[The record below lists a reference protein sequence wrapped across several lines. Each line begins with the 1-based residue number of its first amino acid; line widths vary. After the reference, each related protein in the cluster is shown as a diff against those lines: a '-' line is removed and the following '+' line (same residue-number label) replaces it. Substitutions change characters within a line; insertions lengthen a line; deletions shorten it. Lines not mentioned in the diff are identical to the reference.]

1 MLKSCFF
8 NSVLDPQG
16 VPDRPFNADD
26 FAKYFGTLIKNG
38 VFPNPST
45 NFQCIADQETMAVKM
60 EAGICWIDGHLGYD
74 DNVHILEIDTAD
86 SVLDRIDRIV
96 LRKDVLDRDI
106 HWVVKKGEMSGKPVA
121 PTLQRDENA
130 WELGIADVKV
140 AHGTVSISQ
149 SMVTDTRL
157 NTELCGL
164 VTGTVTQID
173 TTTLF
178 NQLEQWKKE
187 YIEATNTWTTEQEQA
202 FLNWKQLFET
212 AATDWRAGEEQKFD
226 EWLQSIKGK
235 LSGDVAGNLQ
245 NQIEELKEK
254 ILILEAGLNDYA
266 TELVKVALTQV
277 VTAKWGV
284 TPEKSFYCGIDHDKN
299 TIEYV
304 FYLNEEEPPVYQGIK
319 MDVYQASLQIVE
331 SIVTEEPNAFL
342 RIDNGVAKEILETH
356 QHMQQEQSEQEESN
370 Q

>member
-8 NSVLDPQG
+8 NSVLDQEG

-60 EAGICWIDGHLGYD
+60 EAGIAWIEGHLRYD

-164 VTGTVTQID
+164 VTGVVTQID

-178 NQLEQWKKE
+178 NQLEQWKTE

-245 NQIEELKEK
+245 NQIEDLKAADVTLDNNTKAVEKRVAKLEEERPSQVELTIER
-254 ILILEAGLNDYA
+254 
-266 TELVKVALTQV
+266 
-277 VTAKWGV
+277 AKWSGNKYSL
-284 TPEKSFYCGIDHDKN
+284 EDKYPFSQYDIYILDYGAN
-299 TIEYV
+299 
-304 FYLNEEEPPVYQGIK
+304 
-319 MDVYQASLQIVE
+319 
-331 SIVTEEPNAFL
+331 VTEEQMFAWGDAMIKGSITENVLTAIGTKPT
-342 RIDNGVAKEILETH
+342 IDIHLVIEVVKK
-356 QHMQQEQSEQEESN
+356 
-370 Q
+370 

>member
-26 FAKYFGTLIKNG
+26 FAIYFGTLIKNG

-45 NFQCIADQETMAVKM
+45 NFQCIADQETMSVKM
-60 EAGICWIDGHLGYD
+60 EAGIAWIDGHLRYD

-164 VTGTVTQID
+164 VTGVVTQID

-178 NQLEQWKKE
+178 NQMEQWKTE

-202 FLNWKQLFET
+202 FLNWKKLFET
-212 AATDWRAGEEQKFD
+212 AATDWRAGEERKFD

-254 ILILEAGLNDYA
+254 DVTTDGEIAKIKSDLTTVSNRVTKIEEAKTQVELTIERAKWSGNKYSLENKYPFSQYDVYILDYGATATEAEMFAWGDAMVKGSMTENVLTAIGTKPTIDVHVVI
-266 TELVKVALTQV
+266 ELVKKGA
-277 VTAKWGV
+277 
-284 TPEKSFYCGIDHDKN
+284 
-299 TIEYV
+299 
-304 FYLNEEEPPVYQGIK
+304 
-319 MDVYQASLQIVE
+319 
-331 SIVTEEPNAFL
+331 
-342 RIDNGVAKEILETH
+342 
-356 QHMQQEQSEQEESN
+356 
-370 Q
+370 

>member
-1 MLKSCFF
+1 MLKSFF
-8 NSVLDPQG
+8 FYSVLDQEG

-60 EAGICWIDGHLGYD
+60 EAGIAWIDGHLRYD

-178 NQLEQWKKE
+178 NQMEQWKKE
-187 YIEATNTWTTEQEQA
+187 YIEKTNTWTTEQEQA

-212 AATDWRAGEEQKFD
+212 AAIDWRAGEEQKFK
-226 EWLQSIKGK
+226 EWLDSIKRI
-235 LSGDVAGNLQ
+235 LSGDVAGNLTQ
-245 NQIEELKEK
+245 RIINLENEDKK
-254 ILILEAGLNDYA
+254 INKKISYKFVE
-266 TELVKVALTQV
+266 TELVSSNWKNKQYSLEDLYPSDLYDLEIELSGNATKEVVKIWSRAIALPDSTEKNIIKILDITPNINIPVRIKVV
-277 VTAKWGV
+277 NK
-284 TPEKSFYCGIDHDKN
+284 
-299 TIEYV
+299 
-304 FYLNEEEPPVYQGIK
+304 
-319 MDVYQASLQIVE
+319 
-331 SIVTEEPNAFL
+331 
-342 RIDNGVAKEILETH
+342 
-356 QHMQQEQSEQEESN
+356 
-370 Q
+370 

>member
-8 NSVLDPQG
+8 NSVLDQEG

-26 FAKYFGTLIKNG
+26 FARYFGTLIKNG

-45 NFQCIADQETMAVKM
+45 NFQCIADQETMSVKM
-60 EAGICWIDGHLGYD
+60 EAGIAWIDGHLRYD

-164 VTGTVTQID
+164 VTGVVTQID

-202 FLNWKQLFET
+202 FLNWKKLFET
-212 AATDWRAGEEQKFD
+212 AATNWRAGEEQKFQ
-226 EWLQSIKGK
+226 EWLDSIKGI

-245 NQIEELKEK
+245 LEIEKLKKNKENRATRYTE
-254 ILILEAGLNDYA
+254 ILIAEKWSGQTYSLEDKYPSSMYDLEIELNGSA
-266 TELVKVALTQV
+266 TKDIAKVWGRVIPVTDEGGKNIIKSLGTVPSINIPVKVKAV
-277 VTAKWGV
+277 K
-284 TPEKSFYCGIDHDKN
+284 K
-299 TIEYV
+299 
-304 FYLNEEEPPVYQGIK
+304 
-319 MDVYQASLQIVE
+319 
-331 SIVTEEPNAFL
+331 
-342 RIDNGVAKEILETH
+342 
-356 QHMQQEQSEQEESN
+356 
-370 Q
+370 

>member
-8 NSVLDPQG
+8 NSVLDQEG

-60 EAGICWIDGHLGYD
+60 EAGIAWIDGHLRYD

-106 HWVVKKGEMSGKPVA
+106 YWVVKKGEMSGKPVA
-121 PTLQRDENA
+121 PNLQRDENA

-157 NTELCGL
+157 NTELCGI
-164 VTGTVTQID
+164 VTGQVTQID
-173 TTTLF
+173 TTTLYA
-178 NQLEQWKKE
+178 QLEGFKDDYAKNIRKW
-187 YIEATNTWTTEQEQA
+187 EQEQ
-202 FLNWKQLFET
+202 KSSFET
-212 AATDWRAGEEQKFD
+212 WSTERKNAFEIWYETVRAILD
-226 EWLQSIKGK
+226 
-235 LSGDVAGNLQ
+235 GDVAGNLT
-245 NQIEELKEK
+245 NRIVAIENRLNTMQLTADNVSINE
-254 ILILEAGLNDYA
+254 IAGLNGPDGQPA
-266 TELVKVALTQV
+266 TDTQKALEIIWAEINGQAAKLNGINNELEAEI
-277 VTAKWGV
+277 G
-284 TPEKSFYCGIDHDKN
+284 TP
-299 TIEYV
+299 TPTV
-304 FYLNEEEPPVYQGIK
+304 
-319 MDVYQASLQIVE
+319 
-331 SIVTEEPNAFL
+331 
-342 RIDNGVAKEILETH
+342 
-356 QHMQQEQSEQEESN
+356 
-370 Q
+370 

>member
-8 NSVLDPQG
+8 NSVLDQEG

-60 EAGICWIDGHLGYD
+60 EAGIAWIDGHLRYD

-178 NQLEQWKKE
+178 NQMEQWKTE

-245 NQIEELKEK
+245 NQIEDLKAADVTLDNNTKAVEKRVAKLEEERPSQVELTIER
-254 ILILEAGLNDYA
+254 
-266 TELVKVALTQV
+266 
-277 VTAKWGV
+277 AKWSGNKYSL
-284 TPEKSFYCGIDHDKN
+284 EDKYPFSQYDIYILDYGAN
-299 TIEYV
+299 
-304 FYLNEEEPPVYQGIK
+304 
-319 MDVYQASLQIVE
+319 
-331 SIVTEEPNAFL
+331 VTEEQMFAWGDAMIKGSITENVLTAIGTKPT
-342 RIDNGVAKEILETH
+342 IDIHLVIEVVKK
-356 QHMQQEQSEQEESN
+356 
-370 Q
+370 

>member
-45 NFQCIADQETMAVKM
+45 NFQCIADQETMSVKM
-60 EAGICWIDGHLGYD
+60 EAGIAWIDGHLRYD

-164 VTGTVTQID
+164 VTGVVTQID

-178 NQLEQWKKE
+178 NQLEQWKTE

-202 FLNWKQLFET
+202 FLNWKKLFET

-245 NQIEELKEK
+245 NQIEELKATDTTLDNNTKAVEK
-254 ILILEAGLNDYA
+254 RVKKLEDERPSQVELTIERAKWSGNKYSLEDKYPFSQYDIYILDYGATA
-266 TELVKVALTQV
+266 TEAEMFAWGDAMVKGSMTENVLTAIGTKPTIDVHV
-277 VTAKWGV
+277 V
-284 TPEKSFYCGIDHDKN
+284 
-299 TIEYV
+299 IEV
-304 FYLNEEEPPVYQGIK
+304 VK
-319 MDVYQASLQIVE
+319 
-331 SIVTEEPNAFL
+331 
-342 RIDNGVAKEILETH
+342 K
-356 QHMQQEQSEQEESN
+356 
-370 Q
+370 

>member
-26 FAKYFGTLIKNG
+26 FARYFGTLIKNG

-164 VTGTVTQID
+164 VTGVVTQID

-178 NQLEQWKKE
+178 NQMEQWKTE

-245 NQIEELKEK
+245 NQIEDLKAADVTLDNNTKAVEKRVAKLEEERPSQVELTIER
-254 ILILEAGLNDYA
+254 
-266 TELVKVALTQV
+266 
-277 VTAKWGV
+277 AKWSGNKYSL
-284 TPEKSFYCGIDHDKN
+284 EDKYPFSQYDIYILDYGAN
-299 TIEYV
+299 
-304 FYLNEEEPPVYQGIK
+304 
-319 MDVYQASLQIVE
+319 
-331 SIVTEEPNAFL
+331 VTEEQMFAWGDAMIKGSITENVLTAIGTKPT
-342 RIDNGVAKEILETH
+342 IDIHLVIEVVKK
-356 QHMQQEQSEQEESN
+356 
-370 Q
+370 

>member
-8 NSVLDPQG
+8 NSVLDQEG

-45 NFQCIADQETMAVKM
+45 NFQCIADQETMSVKM
-60 EAGICWIDGHLGYD
+60 EAGIAWIDGHLRYD

-106 HWVVKKGEMSGKPVA
+106 YWVVKKGEASGKPVA

-164 VTGTVTQID
+164 VTGVVTQID

-187 YIEATNTWTTEQEQA
+187 YIEATNTWTTEQERA

-212 AATDWRAGEEQKFD
+212 AATDWRAGEERKFQ
-226 EWLQSIKGK
+226 EWLDSIKGI

-245 NQIEELKEK
+245 LEIDNLKKEDDRLEKAKLNIPSYAEITLEVGKWSGQTYSLEDVYPSRIYDVEVELSGNATKDSAKNWGKAIPVSDSNEK
-254 ILILEAGLNDYA
+254 NIIKALGIVPN
-266 TELVKVALTQV
+266 TNIPIRVKVV
-277 VTAKWGV
+277 K
-284 TPEKSFYCGIDHDKN
+284 KN
-299 TIEYV
+299 
-304 FYLNEEEPPVYQGIK
+304 G
-319 MDVYQASLQIVE
+319 A
-331 SIVTEEPNAFL
+331 
-342 RIDNGVAKEILETH
+342 
-356 QHMQQEQSEQEESN
+356 
-370 Q
+370 

>member
-26 FAKYFGTLIKNG
+26 FAIYFGTLIKNG

-45 NFQCIADQETMAVKM
+45 NFQCIADQETMSVKM
-60 EAGICWIDGHLGYD
+60 EAGIAWIDGHLRYD

-164 VTGTVTQID
+164 VTGVVTQID

-178 NQLEQWKKE
+178 NQMEQWKTE

-245 NQIEELKEK
+245 NQIEDLKAADVTLDNNTKAVEKRVAKLEEERPSQVELTIER
-254 ILILEAGLNDYA
+254 
-266 TELVKVALTQV
+266 
-277 VTAKWGV
+277 AKWSGNKYSL
-284 TPEKSFYCGIDHDKN
+284 EDKYPFSQYDIYILDYGAN
-299 TIEYV
+299 
-304 FYLNEEEPPVYQGIK
+304 
-319 MDVYQASLQIVE
+319 
-331 SIVTEEPNAFL
+331 VTEEQMFAWGDAMIKGSITENVLTAIGTKPT
-342 RIDNGVAKEILETH
+342 IDIHLVIEVVKK
-356 QHMQQEQSEQEESN
+356 
-370 Q
+370 

>member
-8 NSVLDPQG
+8 NSVLDQEG

-60 EAGICWIDGHLGYD
+60 EAGIAWIDGHLRYD

-164 VTGTVTQID
+164 VTGVVTQID

-178 NQLEQWKKE
+178 NQLEQWKTE

-245 NQIEELKEK
+245 NQIEDLKAADVTLDNNTKAVEKRVAKLEEERPSQVELTIER
-254 ILILEAGLNDYA
+254 
-266 TELVKVALTQV
+266 
-277 VTAKWGV
+277 AKWSGNKYSL
-284 TPEKSFYCGIDHDKN
+284 EDKYPFSQYDIYILDYGAN
-299 TIEYV
+299 
-304 FYLNEEEPPVYQGIK
+304 
-319 MDVYQASLQIVE
+319 
-331 SIVTEEPNAFL
+331 VTEEQMFAWGDAMIKGSITENVLTAIGTKPT
-342 RIDNGVAKEILETH
+342 IDIHLVIEVVKK
-356 QHMQQEQSEQEESN
+356 
-370 Q
+370 

>member
-8 NSVLDPQG
+8 NSVLDQEG

-26 FAKYFGTLIKNG
+26 FARYFGTLIKNG

-45 NFQCIADQETMAVKM
+45 NFQCIADQETMSVKM
-60 EAGICWIDGHLGYD
+60 EAGIAWIDGHLRYD

-164 VTGTVTQID
+164 VTGVVTQID

-178 NQLEQWKKE
+178 NQLEQWKNE
-187 YIEATNTWTTEQEQA
+187 YISSTNTWTDEQKALFLAWVKQFETDSSTWKTEQEEL
-202 FLNWKQLFET
+202 FSNWT
-212 AATDWRAGEEQKFD
+212 NEQKKLFLA
-226 EWLQSIKGK
+226 WLESIKGILDQEAASNLARRILDLENEDK
-235 LSGDVAGNLQ
+235 EINRKINYKFEEIVLSKSKWNSNEYSLEDLYPSNLYDLEIELSGKST
-245 NQIEELKEK
+245 KETIKAWGRANPLPDISRRNVIK
-254 ILILEAGLNDYA
+254 ILNITPTIDIPLR
-266 TELVKVALTQV
+266 VKVV
-277 VTAKWGV
+277 SK
-284 TPEKSFYCGIDHDKN
+284 
-299 TIEYV
+299 
-304 FYLNEEEPPVYQGIK
+304 
-319 MDVYQASLQIVE
+319 
-331 SIVTEEPNAFL
+331 
-342 RIDNGVAKEILETH
+342 
-356 QHMQQEQSEQEESN
+356 
-370 Q
+370 

>member
-8 NSVLDPQG
+8 NSVLDQEG

-26 FAKYFGTLIKNG
+26 FARYFGTLIKNG

-60 EAGICWIDGHLGYD
+60 EAGIAWIDGHLRYD

-164 VTGTVTQID
+164 VTGVVTQID

-187 YIEATNTWTTEQEQA
+187 YIEAANTWTTEQEQA

-212 AATDWRAGEEQKFD
+212 AATDWRAGEEQKFQ
-226 EWLQSIKGK
+226 EWLESIKGK

-245 NQIEELKEK
+245 NQIEELKATDTTLDNNTKAVEK
-254 ILILEAGLNDYA
+254 RVKKLEDERPLPVEITIERAKWSENKYSLEDKYPFSQYDIYILDYGETA
-266 TELVKVALTQV
+266 TETEMFAWGDAMIKGSMTENVLTATSSTNVPKIDIPIIIDLVK
-277 VTAKWGV
+277 K
-284 TPEKSFYCGIDHDKN
+284 
-299 TIEYV
+299 
-304 FYLNEEEPPVYQGIK
+304 
-319 MDVYQASLQIVE
+319 
-331 SIVTEEPNAFL
+331 
-342 RIDNGVAKEILETH
+342 
-356 QHMQQEQSEQEESN
+356 
-370 Q
+370 

>member
-26 FAKYFGTLIKNG
+26 FARYFGTLIKNG

-60 EAGICWIDGHLGYD
+60 ETGIAWIDGHLRYD

-106 HWVVKKGEMSGKPVA
+106 HWLVKKGEMSGKPVA

-164 VTGTVTQID
+164 VTGVVTQID

-178 NQLEQWKKE
+178 NQMEQWKKE
-187 YIEATNTWTTEQEQA
+187 YIEKTNTWTTEQEQA

-212 AATDWRAGEEQKFD
+212 AATDWRTGEEQKFD

-245 NQIEELKEK
+245 NQIEELKATDITLDTNTKEVEK
-254 ILILEAGLNDYA
+254 RVAKLESERPRKVEETILASGWSGNKYSLEAKYPFAQYDIYILDFADTVTKEQIYA
-266 TELVKVALTQV
+266 WGDGIIRGSMTENVLTALDTVPKIDIPVKLEV
-277 VTAKWGV
+277 VK
-284 TPEKSFYCGIDHDKN
+284 K
-299 TIEYV
+299 
-304 FYLNEEEPPVYQGIK
+304 
-319 MDVYQASLQIVE
+319 
-331 SIVTEEPNAFL
+331 
-342 RIDNGVAKEILETH
+342 
-356 QHMQQEQSEQEESN
+356 
-370 Q
+370 

>member
-8 NSVLDPQG
+8 NSVLDQEG

-26 FAKYFGTLIKNG
+26 FARYFGTLIKNG

-45 NFQCIADQETMAVKM
+45 NFQCIADQETMVVKM
-60 EAGICWIDGHLGYD
+60 EAGIAWIDGHLRYD

-106 HWVVKKGEMSGKPVA
+106 HWVVKKGEMSGKPIA
-121 PTLQRDENA
+121 PNLQRDENA

-164 VTGTVTQID
+164 VTGVVTQID

-178 NQLEQWKKE
+178 NQLEQWKNE
-187 YIEATNTWTTEQEQA
+187 YISSTNTWTDEQKALFLAWVKQFETDSSTWKTEQEEL
-202 FLNWKQLFET
+202 FSNWT
-212 AATDWRAGEEQKFD
+212 NEQKKLFLA
-226 EWLQSIKGK
+226 WLESIKGILDQEAASNLARRILDLENEDK
-235 LSGDVAGNLQ
+235 EINRKINYKFEEIVLSKSKWNSNEYSLEDLYPSNLYDLEIELSGKST
-245 NQIEELKEK
+245 KETIKAWGRANPLPDISRRNVIK
-254 ILILEAGLNDYA
+254 ILNITPTIDIPLR
-266 TELVKVALTQV
+266 VKVV
-277 VTAKWGV
+277 SK
-284 TPEKSFYCGIDHDKN
+284 
-299 TIEYV
+299 
-304 FYLNEEEPPVYQGIK
+304 
-319 MDVYQASLQIVE
+319 
-331 SIVTEEPNAFL
+331 
-342 RIDNGVAKEILETH
+342 
-356 QHMQQEQSEQEESN
+356 
-370 Q
+370 

>member
-164 VTGTVTQID
+164 VTGVVTQID

-178 NQLEQWKKE
+178 NQLEQWKTE
-187 YIEATNTWTTEQEQA
+187 YIEATNTWTSEQEQA

-245 NQIEELKEK
+245 NQIDELKATDITLDNNTKEVEK
-254 ILILEAGLNDYA
+254 RVKKLEDERPSQVELTIERAKWSGNKYSLEDKYPFSQYDVYILDYGETTTEAEMFAWGDAMIKGSMTENVLTAIGTKPTIDVHVVI
-266 TELVKVALTQV
+266 ELVKKGA
-277 VTAKWGV
+277 
-284 TPEKSFYCGIDHDKN
+284 
-299 TIEYV
+299 
-304 FYLNEEEPPVYQGIK
+304 
-319 MDVYQASLQIVE
+319 
-331 SIVTEEPNAFL
+331 
-342 RIDNGVAKEILETH
+342 
-356 QHMQQEQSEQEESN
+356 
-370 Q
+370 

>member
-8 NSVLDPQG
+8 NSVLDQEG

-26 FAKYFGTLIKNG
+26 FARYFGTLIKNG

-60 EAGICWIDGHLGYD
+60 EAGIAWIDGHLRYD

-106 HWVVKKGEMSGKPVA
+106 YWVVKKGEMSGKPIA
-121 PTLQRDENA
+121 PNLQRDENA

-164 VTGTVTQID
+164 VTGVVTQID

-245 NQIEELKEK
+245 VQIEELKSTDSTLTKKVAKLESERPSQVELTIERAK
-254 ILILEAGLNDYA
+254 WSGNKYSLEAKYPFSQYDVYILDYGA
-266 TELVKVALTQV
+266 TATEAEMFAWGDAMVKGSMTENVLTAIGTKPTIDVHVVIELVKKGA
-277 VTAKWGV
+277 
-284 TPEKSFYCGIDHDKN
+284 
-299 TIEYV
+299 
-304 FYLNEEEPPVYQGIK
+304 
-319 MDVYQASLQIVE
+319 
-331 SIVTEEPNAFL
+331 
-342 RIDNGVAKEILETH
+342 
-356 QHMQQEQSEQEESN
+356 
-370 Q
+370 

>member
-1 MLKSCFF
+1 MLKSFFF
-8 NSVLDPQG
+8 NSVLDQEG

-60 EAGICWIDGHLGYD
+60 EAGIAWIDGHLRYD

-178 NQLEQWKKE
+178 NQMEQWKKE
-187 YIEATNTWTTEQEQA
+187 YIEKTNTWTTEQEQA

-212 AATDWRAGEEQKFD
+212 AAIDWRAGEEQKFK
-226 EWLQSIKGK
+226 EWLDSIKRI
-235 LSGDVAGNLQ
+235 LSGDVAGNLTQ
-245 NQIEELKEK
+245 RIINLENEDKK
-254 ILILEAGLNDYA
+254 INKKISYKFVE
-266 TELVKVALTQV
+266 TELVSSNWKNKQYSLEDLYPSDLYDLEIELSGNATKEVVKIWSRAIALPDSTEKNIIKILDITPNINIPVRIKVV
-277 VTAKWGV
+277 NK
-284 TPEKSFYCGIDHDKN
+284 
-299 TIEYV
+299 
-304 FYLNEEEPPVYQGIK
+304 
-319 MDVYQASLQIVE
+319 
-331 SIVTEEPNAFL
+331 
-342 RIDNGVAKEILETH
+342 
-356 QHMQQEQSEQEESN
+356 
-370 Q
+370 

>member
-8 NSVLDPQG
+8 NSVLDQEG

-45 NFQCIADQETMAVKM
+45 NFQCIADQETMSVKM
-60 EAGICWIDGHLGYD
+60 KAGIAWIDGHLRYD

-164 VTGTVTQID
+164 VTGVVTQID

-187 YIEATNTWTTEQEQA
+187 YIEKTNTWTTEQEQA

-212 AATDWRAGEEQKFD
+212 AATDWRAGEERKFQ
-226 EWLQSIKGK
+226 EWLDSIKGQ

-245 NQIEELKEK
+245 NQIDELKVADITLDNNTKEVEK
-254 ILILEAGLNDYA
+254 RVAKLEEERPLPVELTIERAKWSGNKYSLEDIYPFSEYDIYILDYGTNA
-266 TELVKVALTQV
+266 TEDQMFAWGDAMIKGSMTENVLIAISVDNIPKIDISIIIEVVK
-277 VTAKWGV
+277 K
-284 TPEKSFYCGIDHDKN
+284 
-299 TIEYV
+299 
-304 FYLNEEEPPVYQGIK
+304 
-319 MDVYQASLQIVE
+319 
-331 SIVTEEPNAFL
+331 
-342 RIDNGVAKEILETH
+342 
-356 QHMQQEQSEQEESN
+356 
-370 Q
+370 

>member
-8 NSVLDPQG
+8 NSVLDQEG

-26 FAKYFGTLIKNG
+26 FARYFGTLIKNG

-60 EAGICWIDGHLGYD
+60 EAGIAWIDGHLRYD

-164 VTGTVTQID
+164 VTGVVTQID

-202 FLNWKQLFET
+202 FLNWKKLFET
-212 AATDWRAGEEQKFD
+212 AATNWRAGEEQKFQ
-226 EWLQSIKGK
+226 EWLESIKGK

-245 NQIEELKEK
+245 NQIEELKATDTTLDNNTKAVEK
-254 ILILEAGLNDYA
+254 RVKKLEDERPLPVEITIERAKWSENKYSLEDKYPFSQYDIYILDYGETA
-266 TELVKVALTQV
+266 TETEMFAWGDAMIKGSMTENVLTATSSTNVPKIDIPIIIDLVK
-277 VTAKWGV
+277 K
-284 TPEKSFYCGIDHDKN
+284 
-299 TIEYV
+299 
-304 FYLNEEEPPVYQGIK
+304 
-319 MDVYQASLQIVE
+319 
-331 SIVTEEPNAFL
+331 
-342 RIDNGVAKEILETH
+342 
-356 QHMQQEQSEQEESN
+356 
-370 Q
+370 

>member
-26 FAKYFGTLIKNG
+26 FARYFGTLIKNG

-164 VTGTVTQID
+164 VTGVVTQID

-178 NQLEQWKKE
+178 NQLEQWKSE
-187 YIEATNTWTTEQEQA
+187 YIANTNNWTDEQKALFLAWVKQFEIDSSTWKTEQEKL
-202 FLNWKQLFET
+202 FVNWSSAEK
-212 AATDWRAGEEQKFD
+212 RKFD
-226 EWLQSIKGK
+226 EWFLTIKNI
-235 LSGDVAGNLQ
+235 LDTNAAGNLQ
-245 NQIEELKEK
+245 SQIDKLVEKDKKLETEDVRLENSKLNVPQYVEYTMLANRWSGNSYSFEQEYPFSKYTVTVLGAIDKTTSEQIE
-254 ILILEAGLNDYA
+254 AFGNA
-266 TELVKVALTQV
+266 
-277 VTAKWGV
+277 
-284 TPEKSFYCGIDHDKN
+284 
-299 TIEYV
+299 
-304 FYLNEEEPPVYQGIK
+304 
-319 MDVYQASLQIVE
+319 
-331 SIVTEEPNAFL
+331 SIVSVLTNQTVIAKDLIPN
-342 RIDNGVAKEILETH
+342 IDIIVGLEVVKKNGI
-356 QHMQQEQSEQEESN
+356 S
-370 Q
+370 